1 MSDKVTIKTRCG
13 RDPIVIQICE
23 CVVPVGITILQ
34 LFREDG
40 AERVY
45 IPLAD
50 WPTVREAAQR
60 VYDEAI
66 KEEAKK

>member
-1 MSDKVTIKTRCG
+1 MSSRVTIRTKIG
-13 RDPIVIQICE
+13 RDPIIIDICE
-23 CVVPVGITILQ
+23 CVVPVGIMIGQ
-34 LFREDG
+34 SKEDDT
-40 AERVY
+40 ERVY

-60 VYDEAI
+60 VYDAAI